1 MLLSVRLTVLSHLDT
16 LDAADVDLAQ
26 LLFDGS
32 NFQKYCMVR
41 NQLKIWAIFIEIL
54 YHQML

>member
-1 MLLSVRLTVLSHLDT
+1 MLVLLSVRLTVLSHLDT

-32 NFQKYCMVR
+32 NFQNTACLVR
-41 NQLKIWAIFIEIL
+41 N
-54 YHQML
+54 

>member
-32 NFQKYCMVR
+32 NFQNTACLVR
-41 NQLKIWAIFIEIL
+41 N
-54 YHQML
+54 